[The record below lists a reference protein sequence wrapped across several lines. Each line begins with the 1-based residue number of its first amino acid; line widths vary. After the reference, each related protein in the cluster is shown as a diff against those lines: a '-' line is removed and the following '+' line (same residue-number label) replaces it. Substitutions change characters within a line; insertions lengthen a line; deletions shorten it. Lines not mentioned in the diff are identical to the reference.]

1 MIQVLFPGGEK
12 KNTALYFFF
21 FFRGIFEIPYVQVVT
36 TFVAMKMY
44 ARVSLVAY
52 LPEFT
57 CRKMKSLLQL
67 LTNSYIKQ
75 HGPFTVHEGDWNWE
89 DDAIWEIVV
98 PYASS
103 QKTIT
108 FRL

>member
-1 MIQVLFPGGEK
+1 ML
-12 KNTALYFFF
+12 
-21 FFRGIFEIPYVQVVT
+21 YVQVVT
-36 TFVAMKMY
+36 TYCRYENVCYSIPRYFFVT
-44 ARVSLVAY
+44 Y

-67 LTNSYIKQ
+67 LSNSYVKQ